1 MHLDFNCS
9 FSTKERLEVSSP
21 SHFLVYVVSQH
32 THLNTWW
39 FGLRTILHILFWW
52 RRGKGRGEGKITVSP
67 SIKCKPR
74 KMSTF
79 CNGVSLM
86 AGRSHEFFRQH
97 CASRSWLC
105 LTLRYRVSRC
115 PALPPDL
122 QAEPAANWLRGR
134 HFPDQ
139 ICYQLLKV
147 DIISGI
153 SSFSKRS
160 VHFLHCKIK
169 DCQLNE
175 MLFYDRFLRL
185 LSKC

>member
-1 MHLDFNCS
+1 MLDPTVSIHIWTRDGSVWGPFSIFCS
-9 FSTKERLEVSSP
+9 D
-21 SHFLVYVVSQH
+21 
-32 THLNTWW
+32 
-39 FGLRTILHILFWW
+39 G
-52 RRGKGRGEGKITVSP
+52 GGGRGEGKVRSRFRHP
-67 SIKCKPR
+67 SSASHGRRPH
-74 KMSTF
+74 SAT
-79 CNGVSLM
+79 GVSLM

-147 DIISGI
+147 DIISAI

-160 VHFLHCKIK
+160 VFI
-169 DCQLNE
+169 
-175 MLFYDRFLRL
+175 FFTLRL
-185 LSKC
+185 KTASWMKCFSMTVF